1 MKERLVLKYTILLR
15 PVPMYTTY
23 RESEFVWTLR
33 LFACQGVEIYSLVD
47 YYDQKKL
54 LWHVCWSGGWINQKY
69 DQLSRQLDWAEL
81 GNILPFSMN
90 SIKYIIVF
98 RKTPNTALRFMLQ
111 IKSIYK
117 QESRIDFR
125 AVPNVGQKCYSFE
138 VT

>member
-98 RKTPNTALRFMLQ
+98 RKTPNTALRFMLLN
-111 IKSIYK
+111 I
-117 QESRIDFR
+117 EPRDF
-125 AVPNVGQKCYSFE
+125 PIGNLMNLHPTFWGSYIHHHH
-138 VT
+138 